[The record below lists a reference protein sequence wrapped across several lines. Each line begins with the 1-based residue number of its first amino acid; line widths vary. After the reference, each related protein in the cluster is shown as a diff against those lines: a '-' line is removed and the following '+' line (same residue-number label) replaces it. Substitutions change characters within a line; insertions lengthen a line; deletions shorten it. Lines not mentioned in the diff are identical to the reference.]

1 MQVVY
6 LGSDPG
12 VRDLGREA
20 EKDIQYHTSKLATL
34 QMTDA

>member
-20 EKDIQYHTSKLATL
+20 EKERKIYNITLASWPHCR
-34 QMTDA
+34 